1 MTDREDHFDCGGP
14 GGNYWTDDREPTK
27 FTYGVGVPDDSPWAS
42 TGNKTTPP
50 FSEDVHRP
58 RRQKQWVEDIM
69 AKWDAKIAREEA
81 DKKTRPKMVSIEF
94 DHIPPLTW
102 TTLTNQPQEEP
113 MQDICQP
120 DHEKPTDPGIK
131 YADEITE
138 EGPMASIKNANIKVD
153 ISGFQHVYQTT
164 ESDEELRLLG
174 LAVAALDRIRDVGG
188 KEAGER
194 VAVYLAGRYM
204 LPDDD

>member
-1 MTDREDHFDCGGP
+1 MSKFD
-14 GGNYWTDDREPTK
+14 EPLYNKMRKSPK
-27 FTYGVGVPDDSPWAS
+27 FTYGVGVSDDSPWAS
-42 TGNKTTPP
+42 TGNKPIRP
-50 FSEDVHRP
+50 FPEDVHRP

-113 MQDICQP
+113 M
-120 DHEKPTDPGIK
+120 
-131 YADEITE
+131 
-138 EGPMASIKNANIKVD
+138 ASIKDASIKVD
-153 ISGFQHVYQTT
+153 VSGFQHVYQTT